1 MGPKVLKIAAEERIE
16 RSQAEVFRFVASDH
30 FVNHPRWD
38 PDLLEM
44 AQTSSG
50 PMAMGTTARVVR
62 RQGRR
67 KIEGIAEVTAY
78 EPDRLAC
85 WDVRFGSFHLVQR
98 ADFIALSPA
107 ATRLRL
113 TIETHARGL
122 LGLALPLMRR
132 RFEANVRGSL
142 RRIRGL
148 VEEDATTTAEDDNET
163 SYESSQGSP

>member
-1 MGPKVLKIAAEERIE
+1 MLKVTAEERIE

-44 AQTSSG
+44 VQTSSG
-50 PMAMGTTARVVR
+50 PVAMGTTARVVR

-67 KIEGIAEVTAY
+67 RIEGIAEVTAY

-107 ATRLRL
+107 ATTLGL
-113 TIETHARGL
+113 TIETHASGVLR
-122 LGLALPLMRR
+122 LALPLMRR
-132 RFEANVRGSL
+132 QFEANVRGSL
-142 RRIRGL
+142 RRIREL
-148 VEEDATTTAEDDNET
+148 VEDDASTRPDDHHS
-163 SYESSQGSP
+163 SYKPSHGSP

>member
-1 MGPKVLKIAAEERIE
+1 VGPKVLKIAAEERIE
-16 RSQAEVFRFVASDH
+16 RSQVEVFRFVASDH

-44 AQTSSG
+44 VQTSSG
-50 PMAMGTTARVVR
+50 PVAMGTTARVVR
-62 RQGRR
+62 RQGRKR
-67 KIEGIAEVTAY
+67 IEGIAEVTAY

-98 ADFIALSPA
+98 ADFMALSPV

-122 LGLALPLMRR
+122 MSLALPLMRR

-142 RRIRGL
+142 RRIREL
-148 VEEDATTTAEDDNET
+148 VEADASTTADDHD
-163 SYESSQGSP
+163 SSSKPSPGSP